1 MSKALIKFYGTAEFD
16 PMSPSSNFYDL
27 YDVAV
32 VDPDSNYEIAK
43 EEHYLNEDEYRS
55 AIRDTYGRKVIDEQE
70 RMGFCEVID
79 DWGELYECE
88 CTYHVA
94 YAIDSE

>member
-1 MSKALIKFYGTAEFD
+1 MAKALIKSYGTAEFD
-16 PMSPSSNFYDL
+16 PMSPRSNFYDL
-27 YDVAV
+27 YDVAI
-32 VDPDSNYEIAK
+32 VDPEDNWEIAK
-43 EEHYLNEDEYRS
+43 EEHYLNEGEYRS
-55 AIRDTYGRKVIDEQE
+55 ALRDTYGR
-70 RMGFCEVID
+70 EVID